1 MVDLRGGVDFFYR
14 AYKAYRPYMAYIAY
28 TTRKDNQ
35 FPQKLQARRLHHAV
49 DGLSVDY
56 LEFMTLDEIRWRGS
70 LRES

>member
-1 MVDLRGGVDFFYR
+1 
-14 AYKAYRPYMAYIAY
+14 MAYIAY